1 MAEVKEEVKVE
12 TKEEKKEEK
21 KEEID
26 YVSIIK
32 TLKEENEKLSGDVKG
47 LLEILKGNTSGG
59 TVNNTAEE
67 KEEEEYTLEDLI
79 ADTKENRK
87 RK

>member
-1 MAEVKEEVKVE
+1 MAEVKEV
-12 TKEEKKEEK
+12 EKKEKEVETN

-59 TVNNTAEE
+59 TVNDTAEE
-67 KEEEEYTLEDLI
+67 EEEEAYTLEDLI
-79 ADTKENRK
+79 ADTKEFRK
-87 RK
+87 

>member
-1 MAEVKEEVKVE
+1 MAEVKVV
-12 TKEEKKEEK
+12 EKKEKEVETN

-59 TVNNTAEE
+59 TVNDTAEE
-67 KEEEEYTLEDLI
+67 EEEEAYTLEDLI
-79 ADTKENRK
+79 ADTKEFRK
-87 RK
+87 

>member
-1 MAEVKEEVKVE
+1 MAEVKEV
-12 TKEEKKEEK
+12 EKKEKEVETN

-59 TVNNTAEE
+59 TVNDTAEE
-67 KEEEEYTLEDLI
+67 EEEEAYTLEDLI
-79 ADTKENRK
+79 A
-87 RK
+87 

>member
-1 MAEVKEEVKVE
+1 MAEVKEV
-12 TKEEKKEEK
+12 EKKEVETK

-67 KEEEEYTLEDLI
+67 EEEEEYTLEDLI